1 MGGTGQRGS
10 VCRNGALIQGV
21 VVGRLSALFY
31 DRMCRRVER
40 ETLGEWRRDLLAP
53 LSGEVLEIGSGT
65 GLNLPFYP
73 SSVDRVILSEP
84 DPHMRN
90 QLRKKLAQARAE
102 MVTVMDATVDALPL
116 PDRSVDAVVAT
127 LVLCSV
133 PDQRSALA
141 EIHRVLRPWGQ
152 FVFLEHVAAEG
163 RPRLLRWQQRIEP
176 IWKRLAGNCHLTR
189 RTEAVIE
196 GSGLV
201 IERVTR
207 AEFFPAPA
215 LVRTSIRGVAR
226 RPGEE
231 SPERWGRRDL
241 L

>member
-1 MGGTGQRGS
+1 M
-10 VCRNGALIQGV
+10 
-21 VVGRLSALFY
+21 GRLSALLY
-31 DRMCRRVER
+31 DRMCRRVEL
-40 ETLGEWRRDLLAP
+40 ETLGGWRRDLLAP

-73 SSVDRVILSEP
+73 SSVASVILSEP

-90 QLRKKLAQARAE
+90 QLRRKLAEARAGV
-102 MVTVMDATVDALPL
+102 VTVIDASVDALPL
-116 PDRSVDAVVAT
+116 LDGSVDAVVAT

-141 EIHRVLRPWGQ
+141 EIHRVLRPSGQ

-163 RPRLLRWQQRIEP
+163 RPRLLKWQRRIEP

-189 RTEAVIE
+189 RTEAAIE

-201 IERVTR
+201 LDRVTR
-207 AEFFPAPA
+207 EEFYPAPA

-226 RPGEE
+226 KPGPGGPDAFG
-231 SPERWGRRDL
+231 SP
-241 L
+241 